1 MALSK
6 HRLDRVVRGF
16 ISRLASEI
24 AVEEVILF
32 GSYAHG
38 NAKEHS
44 DIDLAII
51 SDWFRDKTRIENM
64 QYLSRVAAKYNSL
77 IEAVPFTV
85 EEYRKL
91 DNRTF
96 LASILKTGKRYPLD
110 NLMRSRHTKNSPRKP
125 HR

>member
-6 HRLDRVVRGF
+6 DSIDEIIKGF
-16 ISRLASEI
+16 ISRLTSEI

-38 NAKEHS
+38 NPKEHS
-44 DIDLAII
+44 DIDLAIV
-51 SDWFRDKTRIENM
+51 SDSFSDKTRIQNM
-64 QYLSRVAAKYNSL
+64 QYLSRAAAHYNSL
-77 IEAVPFTV
+77 IEALPFTA

-96 LASILKTGKRYPLD
+96 LASIVKTGRRYPLD
-110 NLMRSRHTKNSPRKP
+110 NRKRPTHVWNSAQE
-125 HR
+125 

>member
-6 HRLDRVVRGF
+6 DKLDRVVRGF
-16 ISRLASEI
+16 ISRLASDI

-51 SDWFRDKTRIENM
+51 SDWFQGKTRIENM
-64 QYLSRVAAKYNSL
+64 QYLSRIAANYNSL
-77 IEAVPFTV
+77 IEALPFTV

-96 LASILKTGKRYPLD
+96 LASILKTGRTYPLD
-110 NLMRSRHTKNSPRKP
+110 NLTRPRPTGNSPSLP
-125 HR
+125 AT

>member
-6 HRLDRVVRGF
+6 DSIDEIIKGF
-16 ISRLASEI
+16 ISRLTSEI

-38 NAKEHS
+38 NPKEHS
-44 DIDLAII
+44 DIDLAIV
-51 SDWFRDKTRIENM
+51 SDSFSDKTRIQNM
-64 QYLSRVAAKYNSL
+64 QYLSRAAAHYNSL
-77 IEAVPFTV
+77 IEALPFTA

-96 LASILKTGKRYPLD
+96 LASIVKTGRRYLLD
-110 NLMRSRHTKNSPRKP
+110 ENK
-125 HR
+125 

>member
-1 MALSK
+1 MALSE
-6 HRLDRVVRGF
+6 DRIDKIVRGF
-16 ISRLASEI
+16 ISRLTSEI

-64 QYLSRVAAKYNSL
+64 QYLSRVAANYNSL
-77 IEAVPFTV
+77 IEALPFTP
-85 EEYRKL
+85 EEYRNL

-96 LASILKTGKRYPLD
+96 LASIVKTGRRYPLD
-110 NLMRSRHTKNSPRKP
+110 NPPLPRHSRNSSPK
-125 HR
+125 

>member
-6 HRLDRVVRGF
+6 DRLDNIVRGF
-16 ISRLASEI
+16 VSRLTSEI

-64 QYLSRVAAKYNSL
+64 QYLSRVAAN
-77 IEAVPFTV
+77 
-85 EEYRKL
+85 
-91 DNRTF
+91 
-96 LASILKTGKRYPLD
+96 
-110 NLMRSRHTKNSPRKP
+110 
-125 HR
+125 